1 MSVVISHYIRSD
13 YYNFLNIATIKL
25 ICLSSSLS
33 TRSLLVGQPSLTLI
47 HTHTKWTIMTTA
59 LTLRHQASPS
69 EHVSA
74 AVNPALQQL
83 FHLKVSVNVIIP
95 HIRGLLS
102 DIVLKVLYHL
112 NAAFLGTAP
121 LLKTEHPN
129 RCYNLLTEKQFAMKR
144 QLGASSK

>member
-1 MSVVISHYIRSD
+1 
-13 YYNFLNIATIKL
+13 
-25 ICLSSSLS
+25 
-33 TRSLLVGQPSLTLI
+33 
-47 HTHTKWTIMTTA
+47 MTTA

-69 EHVSA
+69 EHVSATHYYQATVRFQRFHADA

-95 HIRGLLS
+95 HICGLLS

-121 LLKTEHPN
+121 ELKTEHPN
-129 RCYNLLTEKQFAMKR
+129 RCYNLLTDKQFAMKR